1 MDADDILTENSLE
14 NLLAYISNDNGISD
28 ILFFDS
34 QTYDLHSSTEVS
46 CLSFRN
52 NTTKPLSGEEYLST
66 CQVPWTPWLALYRR
80 DYLIE
85 NKIKFVENV
94 RFEDSDFVLKAVLLA
109 KQVRYAPIVAYIYF
123 INGQSTTN
131 IGNDANKIEE
141 RLKSAI
147 RLRNLALEYQQFYP
161 SGANVI
167 LGHYQFKYKA
177 ILCRNLWRLG
187 FSEMIALLKEY
198 PYNLHS
204 SNIIIRLSQFSPT
217 VFATSGIL
225 IRPFLKLA
233 IRLRTLLKKIYKK

>member
-1 MDADDILTENSLE
+1 MLS
-14 NLLAYISNDNGISD
+14 YISNDNENSD

-34 QTYDLHSSTEVS
+34 LTYDLHSSTEVS
-46 CLSFRN
+46 NLSFHN

-80 DYLIE
+80 DYLIK
-85 NKIKFVENV
+85 NRIRFVENV

-147 RLRNLALEYQQFYP
+147 RLRNLGLEYQQIYP
-161 SGANVI
+161 NGSNVI

-177 ILCRNLWRLG
+177 ILCRNLWRLR
-187 FSEMIALLKEY
+187 FSEIIALLNRY
-198 PYNLHS
+198 PYKLHS
-204 SNIIIRLSQFSPT
+204 PNIIIRLSQFSPAI
-217 VFATSGIL
+217 FATAGIL

-233 IRLRTLLKKIYKK
+233 IRLRTLLKKYI